1 MRDILSDL
9 EAGPTLSDPD
19 PVRRAQIQMKAP
31 LPKRFYEKAEVVEA
45 ESGFTVHLDG
55 KLLRTPARQLLL
67 LPTYAAAQLV
77 ADEFKAQ
84 KDVVNAETMPVTR
97 LVNTAIDGIDLDH
110 QAVFEDI
117 LRFASCDMLFYRA
130 DSPQELVNRQN
141 QQWDPIIDWAQSLG
155 ARFNLAEGV
164 MHVEQPREAIAAFSA
179 HLSNA
184 TDPFTLAILHTFTT
198 LTGSALLALAIYKQH
213 LSAEQAWKLAHLD
226 EDWTIENWGED
237 VEAIARR
244 QKRATEMF
252 AANALL
258 ISIS

>member
-31 LPKRFYEKAEVVEA
+31 LPKRFYEKAAVVEA
-45 ESGFTVHLDG
+45 EGGFTVQLDG
-55 KLLRTPARQLLL
+55 KLVRTPARQPLL
-67 LPTYAAAQLV
+67 LPTRAAAQLV
-77 ADEFKAQ
+77 ADEFEAQ
-84 KDVVNAETMPVTR
+84 KEVVNAETMPVTR
-97 LVNTAIDGIDLDH
+97 LVNTAIDGIALDH

-130 DSPQELVNRQN
+130 DSPQELVDRQTK
-141 QQWDPIIDWAQSLG
+141 QWDPIIDWAQSLG

-164 MHVEQPREAIAAFSA
+164 MHVEQPREAIAAYGA
-179 HLSNA
+179 HLSSAN
-184 TDPFTLAILHTFTT
+184 DPFTLAVLHTFTT
-198 LTGSALLALAIYKQH
+198 LTGSALLALAVYKQH
-213 LSAEQAWKLAHLD
+213 LTAEEAWKLAHLD

-237 VEAIARR
+237 EEAHWRR

-252 AANALL
+252 ATDALL
-258 ISIS
+258 KAIS